1 VTNRQPTT
9 RRGWW
14 RLLLA
19 AIAAALVTLLGV
31 TSASAATV
39 PELETRVGASTP
51 TVAHI
56 VGVHESVSAGQRW
69 GNAPPQAETVVATGV
84 AAKTGA
90 SAIEDVGD
98 VLKGLPKG
106 RSPGVRTVGSDQE
119 LGELSNDQNL
129 WMGLGLVT

>member
-1 VTNRQPTT
+1 
-9 RRGWW
+9 
-14 RLLLA
+14 
-19 AIAAALVTLLGV
+19 
-31 TSASAATV
+31 
-39 PELETRVGASTP
+39 
-51 TVAHI
+51 VAHI